1 MMTGEHPAGKLSGA
15 VADLLAHPGN
25 IPGSLT
31 SRPWWRQSLAH
42 GAPGVALLHIERA
55 AAGLA
60 SWQRAHDWLTCV
72 TRTPVTAG
80 ADSHLFYGAP
90 ALAHALA
97 CAAAH
102 RPGSYARA
110 LDALD
115 QAIATEARV
124 RDGQAHSRI
133 DAGRLPAL
141 AEFDVIRGLAGIGS
155 YLLRRDPDGKA
166 VHAVLEY
173 LVRLTEPLTAD
184 GELLPGWWT
193 AAGPSGRESD
203 RFSGGHSNLGLA
215 HGIGGPLAFLA
226 KALRQGITVDGH
238 RAAIGRICGWLD
250 RWCADTVPAWPYWVN
265 RAQFHAEPRD
275 LTGPQRLGWCYG
287 TVGLA
292 RAQQLAA
299 LATGDS
305 ARRTL
310 AEHALVQALAD
321 PAQRALTNG
330 PSLCHGYAGLAH
342 LAAVAAADASPVAAG
357 RLHALVPGLLDAV
370 QPAGTDP
377 QSSAACL
384 LGAAGCGPG
393 FLEGASGVAL
403 AVMAPGFQVAG
414 RSGWDTCLLIA
425 QDPAPEDGPPDARP

>member
-1 MMTGEHPAGKLSGA
+1 MTGEHPAGKLSGA

-25 IPGSLT
+25 VPGSLT

-42 GAPGVALLHIERA
+42 GAPGVALLHIEHA

-72 TRTPVTAG
+72 ARTPVTAG

-115 QAIATEARV
+115 QAIAAHARV
-124 RDGQAHSRI
+124 RADQAHSRI
-133 DAGRLPAL
+133 DAGQLPAL
-141 AEFDVIRGLAGIGS
+141 AEFDVIRGLTGVGS
-155 YLLRRDPDGKA
+155 YLLRRDPEGKA
-166 VHAVLEY
+166 VRAVLEY
-173 LVRLTEPLTAD
+173 LVRLTEPVTVD
-184 GELLPGWWT
+184 GQTLPGWWT

-203 RFSGGHSNLGLA
+203 RFVGGHSNLGVA
-215 HGIGGPLAFLA
+215 HGIGGPLALLA
-226 KALRQGITVDGH
+226 RALRQGITVAGH

-250 RWCADTVPAWPYWVN
+250 RWCADSVPAWPYWVN
-265 RAQFHAEPRD
+265 RPQFRAGRREFP
-275 LTGPQRLGWCYG
+275 GPQRLGWCYG
-287 TVGLA
+287 TAGLA

-299 LATGDS
+299 LAIGDS

-310 AEHALVQALAD
+310 AEHALIQALAD
-321 PAQRALTNG
+321 PAQRALTTG

-342 LAAVAAADASPVAAG
+342 IAAVAAADAGPATAD
-357 RLHALVPGLLDAV
+357 RLRALVPGLLDAV
-370 QPAGTDP
+370 QPAGIDP
-377 QSSAACL
+377 GFSAACL
-384 LGAAGCGPG
+384 LGEAGCGPG

-403 AVMAPGFQVAG
+403 AVMAPSFQVASH
-414 RSGWDTCLLIA
+414 SGWDTCLLIA
-425 QDPAPEDGPPDARP
+425 RDPTREDGPPDARP